1 MKIDE
6 VTSFRSNWL
15 LMASEKMEINF
26 IFNFFLLGWLLKK
39 VSVFIHKN
47 ARICPVL
54 YRNLFQNVYLDC
66 KIQVLTELNFAQ
78 FFRQKYMIS
87 KSATLFIG
95 AYFGV
100 KFEINSLLVLELL
113 TIKTQMETYFN
124 EVLLVPDCSKSAK
137 KTRNIL
143 NNITLRLFWN
153 LESGIRNVNFFRYL
167 DRIFWRHSLRGVL
180 KFL

>member
-137 KTRNIL
+137 KHEIYW
-143 NNITLRLFWN
+143 ITLL
-153 LESGIRNVNFFRYL
+153 
-167 DRIFWRHSLRGVL
+167 
-180 KFL
+180 